1 MTQFEKFKN
10 MDIDQLVE
18 WLDEY
23 SQYDSL
29 PWILWFDKKYCNN
42 CADIMCKYEDG
53 ERISLFIL

>member
-23 SQYDSL
+23 CQYDSL
-29 PWILWFDKKYCNN
+29 PWILWFDQKYCKN
-42 CADIMCKYEDG
+42 CEDIMCKYEDG
-53 ERISLFIL
+53 EREFPFS